1 MPVVYNAPPQERNS
15 SGDEWLSFG
24 VNAAQLGLQFKA
36 QKEVERQAKVRE
48 KWDAFGAKAKARGED
63 PWTTL
68 SHDETAFRELYT
80 DMGFSEEAVESQWNA
95 LKTDPKTYKQQAEVE
110 MNKIMGKGAPAPE
123 DPSVQSLV
131 PPSATPPQED
141 YAGPWGG
148 ARAQTP
154 VPTPTPSPGPGVTE
168 RNPPTLQGPVPRV
181 KGAPVPYPGGEPLSY
196 NVGAIPPSVSSPLP
210 TPWVGNR
217 GEGYGMQ
224 TQAPGGVQGGA
235 PANAPM
241 SRGQAYQAAA
251 NARKAASMDEGVPAA
266 SAPSNTRPQE
276 NPIMNAG
283 DFEGGVLP
291 AIPGAERFQVHENM
305 GGQGGPVQEKYV
317 SEFAGMGPDA
327 KERLRKGIGMPPNV
341 VGDAK
346 AEEGFIA
353 ERVASSP
360 LAKDLALSTSAVL
373 SKGAKAAD
381 PKIAQEGV
389 TLSKAMDAAAYA
401 GETGDMK
408 AYRGAQAEAIRA
420 SRRYASY
427 VGRVISTAEYED
439 ISRTPEGRK
448 FLADSF
454 SRKLSDPAW
463 RASYALVHPE
473 SANIMEAI
481 GRENDPAFKA
491 LAEGR
496 GMLENAKTQAELAK
510 AQADII
516 KAQLGLKEAEMGLEG
531 KGLDLESRRLGV
543 EADRIGLEIAKT
555 NLAKAREKGKDED
568 SLKLDMKV
576 LDDTQAI
583 IQNAIAFGIKQG
595 TPDSYLKD
603 AAFQDAVK
611 RANEILVKHKMSP
624 IAPGE
629 IVKDPD
635 IWARIKRAL
644 VVLKGGD
651 VVVPGGSSAS
661 SPTVTAPTKVTPA
674 PMTPLEESLRQ
685 DLGL

>member
-1 MPVVYNAPPQERNS
+1 
-15 SGDEWLSFG
+15 
-24 VNAAQLGLQFKA
+24 
-36 QKEVERQAKVRE
+36 
-48 KWDAFGAKAKARGED
+48 
-63 PWTTL
+63 
-68 SHDETAFRELYT
+68 
-80 DMGFSEEAVESQWNA
+80 
-95 LKTDPKTYKQQAEVE
+95 
-110 MNKIMGKGAPAPE
+110 
-123 DPSVQSLV
+123 
-131 PPSATPPQED
+131 
-141 YAGPWGG
+141 
-148 ARAQTP
+148 
-154 VPTPTPSPGPGVTE
+154 
-168 RNPPTLQGPVPRV
+168 
-181 KGAPVPYPGGEPLSY
+181 
-196 NVGAIPPSVSSPLP
+196 
-210 TPWVGNR
+210 
-217 GEGYGMQ
+217 
-224 TQAPGGVQGGA
+224 
-235 PANAPM
+235 
-241 SRGQAYQAAA
+241 
-251 NARKAASMDEGVPAA
+251 MDEGVPAA

-373 SKGAKAAD
+373 SKGAEATD

-496 GMLENAKTQAELAK
+496 GALENAKTQAELAK

-516 KAQLGLKEAEMGLEG
+516 KANLGVREAEMGLEG
-531 KGLDLESRRLGV
+531 KREDREARIAERELDKQIKGI
-543 EADRIGLEIAKT
+543 ALEIAKT
-555 NLAKAREKGKDED
+555 DLARAQAMGKDGDISKLDSKKLDIANSMITLSTKGKEPKEYLQDPMFQEAVRSINEVFKRNGLPEMEPGEVVSSPWWKFWEAD
-568 SLKLDMKV
+568 RIVK
-576 LDDTQAI
+576 
-583 IQNAIAFGIKQG
+583 GG
-595 TPDSYLKD
+595 TP
-603 AAFQDAVK
+603 
-611 RANEILVKHKMSP
+611 
-624 IAPGE
+624 
-629 IVKDPD
+629 
-635 IWARIKRAL
+635 
-644 VVLKGGD
+644 
-651 VVVPGGSSAS
+651 S
-661 SPTVTAPTKVTPA
+661 SPGVAAPTNATPA
-674 PMTPLEESLRQ
+674 PMTPLEKELR
-685 DLGL
+685 LETGL